1 MVFQEFISTVAKRM
15 EERYKEMG
23 QDYSVT
29 IKNRERVNRENSSS
43 IVVKKPG
50 QLQQPGIVM
59 NSFYADFS
67 EGKKK
72 IDEIIDQLM
81 KTVEE
86 ENLGIQLNGSYFTKD
101 RILKNIRMELINADR
116 NRELLSHVPH
126 RMVADLA
133 VIYKYI
139 IQDTGEGIIGA
150 TLTNHTIAGMGIHE
164 DELFQMAMDNR
175 RENAPYV
182 IGNLEDVIH
191 GLNESL
197 GMEETPEEDG
207 LDSFLDCSVLTSQD
221 GLFGASCILYPEA
234 VKELAAAKGG
244 NFFLLPSSIHEWLV
258 IPDDG
263 IYDGLEDIVRFV
275 NQNEVGEEEVLS
287 DHVYYY
293 DVQKQEL
300 SIRQAGEEIEMDA
313 DRNGG
318 PDVGRMDFLS

>member
-1 MVFQEFISTVAKRM
+1 MVFQEFISTVARRM

-29 IKNRERVNRENSSS
+29 ITNRERVNRENSSS

-50 QLQQPGIVM
+50 QLQHPGLVM

-72 IDEIIDQLM
+72 MDEIIDQLM

-197 GMEETPEEDG
+197 GMEETPEEYG

-234 VKELAAAKGG
+234 VKGG

-258 IPDDG
+258 IPDVG

-300 SIRQAGEEIEMDA
+300 SIHQAGEEIEMDA

>member
-1 MVFQEFISTVAKRM
+1 MVFQEFISTVARRM

-23 QDYSVT
+23 QDYTVTTKKRESV
-29 IKNRERVNRENSSS
+29 NQENSIS

-59 NSFYADFS
+59 NSFYADFN

-72 IDEIIDQLM
+72 MDEIVDQLI
-81 KTVEE
+81 KSVEE
-86 ENLGIQLNGSYFTKD
+86 ENLGIQLNDSLFTKD
-101 RILKNIRMELINADR
+101 KILRNIRMELINADR
-116 NRELLSHVPH
+116 NRELLSHVPY

-164 DELFQMAMDNR
+164 DELFRMAMDNR
-175 RENAPYV
+175 RENAPCV
-182 IGNLEDVIH
+182 IQNLEDVIH

-197 GMEETPEEDG
+197 RMKETPEEDG

-234 VKELAAAKGG
+234 VKELAVAKGG
-244 NFFLLPSSIHEWLV
+244 NFLLLPSSIHEWLV
-258 IPDDG
+258 IPDVG
-263 IYDGLEDIVRFV
+263 ISDDLEDIVRFV
-275 NQNEVGEEEVLS
+275 NKNEVREEEILS

-300 SIRQAGEEIEMDA
+300 SIHQAGEKIEMDA
-313 DRNGG
+313 EMSDGS
-318 PDVGRMDFLS
+318 DVGRMNFLS

>member
-29 IKNRERVNRENSSS
+29 IKNRERVNRENSCS

-67 EGKKK
+67 KGKKK
-72 IDEIIDQLM
+72 MDEIIDQLM

-101 RILKNIRMELINADR
+101 RILKNIRMELINVDR

-139 IQDTGEGIIGA
+139 IQDTGEGIIDA
-150 TLTNHTIAGMGIHE
+150 TLTNHMIAGMGIHE

-258 IPDDG
+258 IPDVG

-300 SIRQAGEEIEMDA
+300 SIHQAGEEIEMDA
-313 DRNGG
+313 DINGG
-318 PDVGRMDFLS
+318 PDMGRMDFLS

>member
-1 MVFQEFISTVAKRM
+1 MVFQEFISTVARRM

-29 IKNRERVNRENSSS
+29 ITNRERVNRENSSS

-72 IDEIIDQLM
+72 MDEIIDQLM

-197 GMEETPEEDG
+197 GMEETPEEYG

-258 IPDDG
+258 IPDVG

-300 SIRQAGEEIEMDA
+300 SIHQAGEKIEMYAEMSD
-313 DRNGG
+313 GWI
-318 PDVGRMDFLS
+318 F

>member
-1 MVFQEFISTVAKRM
+1 MVFQEFISTVARRM
-15 EERYKEMG
+15 DERYKEMG
-23 QDYSVT
+23 QDYTVITKKRESV
-29 IKNRERVNRENSSS
+29 NQENSIS

-59 NSFYADFS
+59 NSFYADFN

-72 IDEIIDQLM
+72 MDEIIDQLI
-81 KTVEE
+81 KSVEE
-86 ENLGIQLNGSYFTKD
+86 ENLGIQLNGSFFTTD
-101 RILKNIRMELINADR
+101 EILRNIRMELINADR

-133 VIYKYI
+133 VIYKFI

-164 DELFQMAMDNR
+164 DELFRKAMNNR

-182 IGNLEDVIH
+182 IKNLEDIIH

-197 GMEETPEEDG
+197 GMKETPKEDG

-234 VKELAAAKGG
+234 VKELAVSKGG
-244 NFFLLPSSIHEWLV
+244 NFLLLPSSIHEWLV
-258 IPDDG
+258 IPDIG
-263 IYDGLEDIVRFV
+263 ISDELEDIVRFV

-300 SIRQAGEEIEMDA
+300 SIHQAGEKIEMDA
-313 DRNGG
+313 EMSDG

>member
-1 MVFQEFISTVAKRM
+1 MVFQEFISTVARRM

-29 IKNRERVNRENSSS
+29 ITNRERVNRENSSS

-72 IDEIIDQLM
+72 MDEIIDQLM

-150 TLTNHTIAGMGIHE
+150 TLPTIRLPEWESMKMSFFRWPWIIVEKMPHT
-164 DELFQMAMDNR
+164 
-175 RENAPYV
+175 
-182 IGNLEDVIH
+182 
-191 GLNESL
+191 
-197 GMEETPEEDG
+197 
-207 LDSFLDCSVLTSQD
+207 
-221 GLFGASCILYPEA
+221 
-234 VKELAAAKGG
+234 
-244 NFFLLPSSIHEWLV
+244 SS
-258 IPDDG
+258 G
-263 IYDGLEDIVRFV
+263 T
-275 NQNEVGEEEVLS
+275 
-287 DHVYYY
+287 
-293 DVQKQEL
+293 
-300 SIRQAGEEIEMDA
+300 
-313 DRNGG
+313 
-318 PDVGRMDFLS
+318 

>member
-1 MVFQEFISTVAKRM
+1 MVFQEFISTVARRM

-29 IKNRERVNRENSSS
+29 ITNRERVNRENSSS

-72 IDEIIDQLM
+72 MDEIIDQLM

-182 IGNLEDVIH
+182 IGNLED
-191 GLNESL
+191 
-197 GMEETPEEDG
+197 
-207 LDSFLDCSVLTSQD
+207 

-258 IPDDG
+258 IPDVG

-300 SIRQAGEEIEMDA
+300 SIHQAGEEIEMDA

>member
-1 MVFQEFISTVAKRM
+1 MVFQEFISTVARRM

-29 IKNRERVNRENSSS
+29 ITNRERVNRENSSS

-72 IDEIIDQLM
+72 MDEIIDQLM

-164 DELFQMAMDNR
+164 DELFRMAMDNR
-175 RENAPYV
+175 RENAPCV
-182 IGNLEDVIH
+182 IQNLEDVIH

-197 GMEETPEEDG
+197 RMKENPEEDG

-258 IPDDG
+258 IPDVG

-300 SIRQAGEEIEMDA
+300 SIHQAGEEIEMDA

>member
-1 MVFQEFISTVAKRM
+1 MVFQEFISTVARRM

-29 IKNRERVNRENSSS
+29 ITNRERVNRENSSS

-67 EGKKK
+67 EGKKM
-72 IDEIIDQLM
+72 DEIIDQLM

-197 GMEETPEEDG
+197 GMEETPEEYG

-258 IPDDG
+258 IPDVG

-300 SIRQAGEEIEMDA
+300 SIHQAGEEIEMDA

>member
-1 MVFQEFISTVAKRM
+1 MVFQEFISTVARRM

-29 IKNRERVNRENSSS
+29 ITNRERVNRENSSS

-72 IDEIIDQLM
+72 MDEIIDQLM

-101 RILKNIRMELINADR
+101 RILKNINADR

-197 GMEETPEEDG
+197 GMEETPEEYG

-258 IPDDG
+258 IPDVG

-300 SIRQAGEEIEMDA
+300 SIHQAGEEIEMDA

>member
-1 MVFQEFISTVAKRM
+1 
-15 EERYKEMG
+15 
-23 QDYSVT
+23 
-29 IKNRERVNRENSSS
+29 
-43 IVVKKPG
+43 
-50 QLQQPGIVM
+50 M

-72 IDEIIDQLM
+72 MDEIIDQLM

-86 ENLGIQLNGSYFTKD
+86 ENLGIQLNGSCFTKD

-150 TLTNHTIAGMGIHE
+150 TLTNHMIAGMGIHE

-182 IGNLEDVIH
+182 IWNLEDVIH

-258 IPDDG
+258 IPDVG

-300 SIRQAGEEIEMDA
+300 SIHQAGEEIGMDA
-313 DRNGG
+313 DINGR
-318 PDVGRMDFLS
+318 PDMGRMDFLS

>member
-1 MVFQEFISTVAKRM
+1 
-15 EERYKEMG
+15 
-23 QDYSVT
+23 
-29 IKNRERVNRENSSS
+29 
-43 IVVKKPG
+43 
-50 QLQQPGIVM
+50 M

-72 IDEIIDQLM
+72 MDEIIDQLM

-101 RILKNIRMELINADR
+101 RILRNIRMELINADR

-150 TLTNHTIAGMGIHE
+150 TLTNHMIAGMGIHE

-182 IGNLEDVIH
+182 IGNLEDVLH

-258 IPDDG
+258 IPDVG

-300 SIRQAGEEIEMDA
+300 SIHQAGEKIEMYAEMSD
-313 DRNGG
+313 GWI
-318 PDVGRMDFLS
+318 F

>member
-1 MVFQEFISTVAKRM
+1 MVFQEFISTVARRM

-29 IKNRERVNRENSSS
+29 IKNRERVNRDKSSS

-72 IDEIIDQLM
+72 MDEIIDQLM

-197 GMEETPEEDG
+197 GMEETPEEYG

-258 IPDDG
+258 IPDVG

-300 SIRQAGEEIEMDA
+300 SIHQAGEKIEMYAEMSD
-313 DRNGG
+313 GWI
-318 PDVGRMDFLS
+318 F

>member
-1 MVFQEFISTVAKRM
+1 MVFQEFISTVARRM

-29 IKNRERVNRENSSS
+29 ITNRERVNRENSSS

-72 IDEIIDQLM
+72 MDEIIDQLM

-197 GMEETPEEDG
+197 GMVETPEEYG

-258 IPDDG
+258 IPDVG

-300 SIRQAGEEIEMDA
+300 SIHQAGEEIEMDA

>member
-1 MVFQEFISTVAKRM
+1 M
-15 EERYKEMG
+15 
-23 QDYSVT
+23 
-29 IKNRERVNRENSSS
+29 
-43 IVVKKPG
+43 
-50 QLQQPGIVM
+50 
-59 NSFYADFS
+59 
-67 EGKKK
+67 
-72 IDEIIDQLM
+72 
-81 KTVEE
+81 
-86 ENLGIQLNGSYFTKD
+86 GIQLNGSYFTKD

-258 IPDDG
+258 IPDVG

-275 NQNEVGEEEVLS
+275 NQNEVREEEVLS

-300 SIRQAGEEIEMDA
+300 SIHQAGEEIEMDA

>member
-1 MVFQEFISTVAKRM
+1 MVFQEFISTVARRM

-23 QDYSVT
+23 QDYTVTTKKRESV
-29 IKNRERVNRENSSS
+29 NQENSIS

-59 NSFYADFS
+59 DSFYADFN

-72 IDEIIDQLM
+72 MDEIVDQLI
-81 KTVEE
+81 KSVKE
-86 ENLGIQLNGSYFTKD
+86 ENLGIQLNGSLFTKD
-101 RILKNIRMELINADR
+101 KILRNIRMELINADR
-116 NRELLSHVPH
+116 NRELLSHVPY

-164 DELFQMAMDNR
+164 DELFRMAMDNR
-175 RENAPYV
+175 RENAPCV
-182 IGNLEDVIH
+182 IQNLEDVIH

-197 GMEETPEEDG
+197 RMKENPEEDG

-258 IPDDG
+258 IPDVG

-300 SIRQAGEEIEMDA
+300 SIHQAGEEIEMDA

>member
-1 MVFQEFISTVAKRM
+1 MVFQEFISTVARRM

-29 IKNRERVNRENSSS
+29 ITNRERVNRENSSS

-72 IDEIIDQLM
+72 MDEIIDQLM

-182 IGNLEDVIH
+182 IGNLEDVSH

-197 GMEETPEEDG
+197 GMEETPEEYG

-258 IPDDG
+258 IPDVG

-300 SIRQAGEEIEMDA
+300 SIHQAGEEIEMDA